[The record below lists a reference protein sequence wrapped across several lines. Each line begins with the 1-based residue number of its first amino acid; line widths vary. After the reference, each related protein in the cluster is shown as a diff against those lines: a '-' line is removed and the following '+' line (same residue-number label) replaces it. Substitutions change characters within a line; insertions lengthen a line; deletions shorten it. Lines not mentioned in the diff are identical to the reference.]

1 MERPKEGQVVGIDVA
16 KEWLDVAVH
25 PSGEQ
30 WRVTQDSEGLAGL
43 VQRLAVLAPALI
55 VLEASGGYE
64 GVAVSLLGDAG
75 LPVAVVN
82 PRPVRDFARSQGILA
97 KTDRLDAGIIARYG
111 QVSGVKPQAPAASE
125 DLDLAALVS
134 RRRQLIQMRTAEMQR
149 LGTARPNVRG
159 RIQRVIAM
167 LDQEL
172 DDLDRD
178 LTLRVGQCPQ
188 WQERERLLRSV
199 PGVGPT
205 LSITLMAELPEL
217 GTLSHKAISALV
229 GLAPMARDSGLRHG
243 PRFCWGG
250 RSQVRAAL
258 YMPTVAALRCNP
270 VLRAFYQ
277 RLVAQ
282 HKPKKVALVAC
293 MHKLLTIL
301 NAILRHNTPWNPNP
315 LATKNSC

>member
-1 MERPKEGQVVGIDVA
+1 MEHPTEAQVVGIDVA
-16 KEWLDVAVH
+16 KDWLDVAVH
-25 PSGEQ
+25 PSGEH
-30 WRVTQDSEGLAGL
+30 WRVTQDPEGLAGL
-43 VQRLAVLAPALI
+43 VQRLAILGPSLT

-64 GVAVSLLGDAG
+64 GVVVSLLGEAG

-97 KTDRLDAGIIARYG
+97 KTDRLDAAVIARYG
-111 QVSGVKPQAPAASE
+111 QVSGVKPQPPATAE
-125 DLDLAALVS
+125 DLDMAALVA
-134 RRRQLIQMRTAEMQR
+134 RRRQLIQMRTAELQR
-149 LGTARPNVRG
+149 LTTARPNVRG
-159 RIQRVIAM
+159 RIQRVIAL

-178 LTLRVGQCPQ
+178 VTRQVGQSPQ
-188 WQERERLLRSV
+188 WRERERLLRSV

-205 LSITLMAELPEL
+205 LSITLLAELPEL
-217 GTLSHKAISALV
+217 GALSHKAIAALV

-250 RSQVRAAL
+250 RAQVRAAL

-270 VLRAFYQ
+270 VLRDFYQ

-301 NAILRHNTPWNPNP
+301 NAILRHNTPWNPNR
-315 LATKNSC
+315 LAIQNSC